1 MVRRR
6 LRGRRILATVVGKL
20 WGKSERIRPAAV
32 SLVTRE
38 SLCDNMV

>member
-6 LRGRRILATVVGKL
+6 LRGRRILTAVVGKL

-32 SLVTRE
+32 SLGTLKP
-38 SLCDNMV
+38 LCDNMV